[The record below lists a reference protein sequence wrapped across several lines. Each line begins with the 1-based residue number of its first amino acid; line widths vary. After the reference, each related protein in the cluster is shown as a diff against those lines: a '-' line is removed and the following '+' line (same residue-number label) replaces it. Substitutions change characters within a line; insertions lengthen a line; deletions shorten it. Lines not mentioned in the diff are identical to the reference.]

1 MAKSPDAAKER
12 YWRGL
17 IRRQATSGLGTR
29 GFCEQERIPESQ
41 FWWWR
46 RTLRERDGHS
56 ARPAQRTQPKRAV
69 ADLHSNEK
77 ESPFLAVPL
86 SMSLGTSIEI
96 VHPRGHVLRIPVCF
110 DASVLRRILA
120 TLDTPAD
127 FSEERS

>member
-12 YWRGL
+12 YWRRL

-29 GFCEQERIPESQ
+29 GFCEREGIPESR

-56 ARPAQRTQPKRAV
+56 ARPARRMQVKRPV
-69 ADLHSNEK
+69 SDSRRNGV

-86 SMSLGTSIEI
+86 SMSLATSIEI
-96 VHPRGHVLRIPVCF
+96 VHPRGHVLRVPVCF

-127 FSEERS
+127 SSEERS